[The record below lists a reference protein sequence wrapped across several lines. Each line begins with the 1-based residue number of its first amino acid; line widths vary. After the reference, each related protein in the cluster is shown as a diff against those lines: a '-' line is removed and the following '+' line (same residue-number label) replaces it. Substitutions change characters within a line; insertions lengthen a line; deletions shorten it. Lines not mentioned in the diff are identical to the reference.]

1 VKTAQ
6 VETEITEKFVIK
18 NLEIP
23 PVLLNKDII
32 NGIVMSSPDELDA
45 ELLVR
50 AFSSS
55 DPKDIAG
62 HAS

>member
-6 VETEITEKFVIK
+6 VETEITEKFVII

>member
-23 PVLLNKDII
+23 PVLLNKSII
-32 NGIVMSSPDELDA
+32 NGIEMSSPDELDE
-45 ELLVR
+45 ELLAR
-50 AFSSS
+50 GFSSS
-55 DPKDIAG
+55 DPKDVAE

>member
-1 VKTAQ
+1 MKTAQ

-23 PVLLNKDII
+23 PVLLNKSII
-32 NGIVMSSPDELDA
+32 NGIEMSSPDELDE
-45 ELLVR
+45 ELLAR
-50 AFSSS
+50 GFSSS
-55 DPKDIAG
+55 DPKDVAE

>member
-23 PVLLNKDII
+23 PVLLNKSII
-32 NGIVMSSPDELDA
+32 NGIEMSSPDELDE
-45 ELLVR
+45 ELLAR
-50 AFSSS
+50 GFSSS
-55 DPKDIAG
+55 DPKDIAE